1 MKITFL
7 TPLTSIF
14 LQMLSFIHL
23 YITYKNEHAH
33 IPATLIELSVLS
45 VINIVFL
52 FLVAIF
58 YLRKRLELTV
68 IW

>member
-1 MKITFL
+1 M
-7 TPLTSIF
+7 
-14 LQMLSFIHL
+14 

-45 VINIVFL
+45 AINIVFL

-68 IW
+68 IWQLTISLSLMTITILLLHTL